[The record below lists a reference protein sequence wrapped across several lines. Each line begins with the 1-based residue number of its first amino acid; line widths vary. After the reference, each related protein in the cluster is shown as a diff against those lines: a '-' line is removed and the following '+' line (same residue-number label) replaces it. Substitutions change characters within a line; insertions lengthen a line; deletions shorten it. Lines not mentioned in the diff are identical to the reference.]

1 MSSARDDNDARPTMS
16 MMTCLKRLVAVNG
29 RLVRHTRLVGGVSAP
44 GRGWRVEHRGSVFYW
59 FPTVTGNGLKTR
71 GMIDEDGYITALGR
85 EVL

>member
-44 GRGWRVEHRGSVFYW
+44 GRGWRVEHRGSVFY
-59 FPTVTGNGLKTR
+59 GN
-71 GMIDEDGYITALGR
+71 YILDSLSARNRPETY
-85 EVL
+85 